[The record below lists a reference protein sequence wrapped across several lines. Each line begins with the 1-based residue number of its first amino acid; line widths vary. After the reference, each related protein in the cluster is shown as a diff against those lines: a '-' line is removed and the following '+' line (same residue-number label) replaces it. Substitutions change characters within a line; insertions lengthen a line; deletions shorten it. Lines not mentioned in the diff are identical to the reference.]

1 MSLLFVQNSYHNF
14 YLEHFNREN
23 IRVPDSNT
31 ECRSQELRTNGYTLS
46 QNSKYN
52 EKLEVLQF
60 LASSNGQTLGT
71 ISGSPGDC
79 TFTMTPRAE
88 VARCEVAKELLKRC
102 INHAIV
108 ISQGPIDIK
117 HYISLHRVLKFDEE
131 LVESSTNVGNA
142 LCEVM
147 VHVNCPFQHPNDKD
161 AQKLVDDACLTFF
174 ATAREAGYNYGF
186 FFVSL

>member
-1 MSLLFVQNSYHNF
+1 
-14 YLEHFNREN
+14 
-23 IRVPDSNT
+23 
-31 ECRSQELRTNGYTLS
+31 
-46 QNSKYN
+46 
-52 EKLEVLQF
+52 
-60 LASSNGQTLGT
+60 
-71 ISGSPGDC
+71 
-79 TFTMTPRAE
+79 MTPRAE

-186 FFVSL
+186 FFVSYDMTSLFYFIQVAIMCKALYLI